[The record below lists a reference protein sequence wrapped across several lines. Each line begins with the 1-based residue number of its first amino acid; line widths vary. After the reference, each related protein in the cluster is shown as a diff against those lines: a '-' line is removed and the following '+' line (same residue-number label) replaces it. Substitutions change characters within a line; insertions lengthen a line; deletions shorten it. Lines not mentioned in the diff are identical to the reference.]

1 MLAQDGSHFRSV
13 AKRATLHRA
22 DEENAFGQVTL
33 DLAGFTDMGAA
44 GSRAITI
51 ASEQD
56 AKALLDELSP

>member
-1 MLAQDGSHFRSV
+1 
-13 AKRATLHRA
+13 
-22 DEENAFGQVTL
+22 VTL
-33 DLAGFTDMGAA
+33 GASRISPIRAA